1 MMNRKIMKRDSVRN
15 VARAVVAAV
24 LVESIAAAGCSLIV
38 GGLEVPDET
47 TPTGGSAGTGGN
59 AGSGGS
65 GGMGAF
71 GGSAGHAGNGGTTN
85 TGGNGGA
92 AGQAGEGGVGGVAG
106 AGGEAGFGGFGG
118 SGGTG
123 AAGGNGGNGGAG
135 GSPGTVCPGVTNASV
150 TTSVF
155 SLNVAKP
162 VGGYEITY
170 TGQSASGVLMDV
182 ECAANH
188 AVIAQDVYCNGGGPE
203 SQVNVTV
210 DGKKIRLYN
219 INSNPSAASMNI
231 DVENL

>member
-1 MMNRKIMKRDSVRN
+1 MMNRKIMKRDSVRKA
-15 VARAVVAAV
+15 ARAVVAAV
-24 LVESIAAAGCSLIV
+24 LVESIAAQGCSLIV

-47 TPTGGSAGTGGN
+47 TPTGGSAGTGGI

-71 GGSAGHAGNGGTTN
+71 GGSAGHAGNGGA
-85 TGGNGGA
+85 GAQAGNGGE
-92 AGQAGEGGVGGVAG
+92 AGYAGE
-106 AGGEAGFGGFGG
+106 GGEAGFGGTGGEAGFGGTGG
-118 SGGTG
+118 SGGV
-123 AAGGNGGNGGAG
+123 GGNGGTAGAG
-135 GSPGTVCPGVTNASV
+135 GSGTVCPGVFNASV

-162 VGGYEITY
+162 VGGYDIIY
-170 TGQSASGVLMDV
+170 TGQSASGVNMDV

-188 AVIAQDVYCNGGGPE
+188 AVIAQGIYCNGGGPE

-219 INSNPSAASMNI
+219 INSNPSAASMNVN
-231 DVENL
+231 VETL